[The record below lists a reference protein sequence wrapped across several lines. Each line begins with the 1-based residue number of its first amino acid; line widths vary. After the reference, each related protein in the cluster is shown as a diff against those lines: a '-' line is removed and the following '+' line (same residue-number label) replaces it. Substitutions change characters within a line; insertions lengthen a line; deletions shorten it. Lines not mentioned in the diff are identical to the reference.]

1 MQHNADVHISAKS
14 DYAMRALI
22 ELAAAAES
30 DSQAWMNGETIAER
44 QGISVKF
51 LEGIMRDLRNAGLVS
66 SHRGADGGY
75 RLHRPASEITI
86 ADAVRAVDGPLAAVR
101 GERPEDLRYA
111 PPADALRDVWVALRA
126 AMRDVLENTT
136 IADVMSKDLPT
147 RVRDLLNMPD
157 AWQRRG
163 DEKRGEE

>member
-22 ELAAAAES
+22 ELAAEADPQIWTTGES
-30 DSQAWMNGETIAER
+30 IAER

-51 LEGIMRDLRNAGLVS
+51 LEGIMRDLRNAGLVT

-75 RLHRPASEITI
+75 RLARSAADITI

-126 AMRDVLENTT
+126 AMRDVLETTT
-136 IADVMSKDLPT
+136 IADVVHHELPPHVKDL
-147 RVRDLLNMPD
+147 LSGPD
-157 AWQRRG
+157 AWVRRG
-163 DEKRGEE
+163 THTT